1 MTSSVNSYIL
11 YYINEVNVMAIF
23 IPHIKGCEENGNI
36 YTWIKWQ
43 GRFSDG
49 SSDNHFQTPKIE
61 VKDTRDITTTNT
73 DLGYIITSGADRQ
86 KINKTISIPNIQEIT
101 KLDFSSV
108 GSIQPISNNT
118 ILQFLGAENKKV
130 EIKSL
135 TELNLYG
142 ATKTY
147 LQANTA
153 NTSINLASNDTFS
166 TIIYKAAEHNFAKGY
181 VVIGDDGSTDKTDGS
196 LYIKNSCNA
205 LYFNARSDIRAKTNL
220 QHASFKALNIVKSL
234 PVYTFTYK
242 ETGSPSIGLIAQDA
256 AKISFGSDFS
266 LVNNENASG
275 ENGDYMTIKESKLIY
290 ILWKAIQEQQEQ
302 INYLTSLVKDL
313 SRK

>member
-1 MTSSVNSYIL
+1 
-11 YYINEVNVMAIF
+11 MAIF

-43 GRFSDG
+43 GRFSGG

-61 VKDTRDITTTNT
+61 VKDTRDIATTNT
-73 DLGYIITSGADRQ
+73 DLGYIITSEAERQ
-86 KINKTISIPNIQEIT
+86 SINKIISIPNIQKIT

-108 GSIQPISNNT
+108 GSIQSTTDNT
-118 ILQFLGAENKKV
+118 TLQFLGAANKKV

-142 ATKTY
+142 TTRTY

-153 NTSINLASNDTFS
+153 DTSINLASNATPS
-166 TIIYKAAEHNFAKGY
+166 TIIYKAAEHNFASGY
-181 VVIGDDGSTDKTDGS
+181 VVIGSVGSEDKVDGS
-196 LYIKNSCNA
+196 LYIQNSCNA
-205 LYFNARSDIRAKTNL
+205 LYFNATSDIRAKTNL

-234 PVYTFTYK
+234 PIYTFNYK

-266 LVNNENASG
+266 LVNNETASG

-290 ILWKAIQEQQEQ
+290 VLWKAIQEQQEQ

>member
-1 MTSSVNSYIL
+1 
-11 YYINEVNVMAIF
+11 MAIF

-49 SSDNHFQTPKIE
+49 SSDNHFYTPKIE
-61 VKDTRDITTTNT
+61 MRDTTNIAESGNT
-73 DLGYIITSGADRQ
+73 DLGHIITSEAEKQ
-86 KINKTISIPNIQEIT
+86 KINKAISIPNIQEIK
-101 KLDFSSV
+101 KLDFFSA
-108 GSIQPISNNT
+108 GSISLNNNNT
-118 ILQFLGAENKKV
+118 AWKFLGEADKNL
-130 EIKSL
+130 EINSKA
-135 TELNLYG
+135 ELNLYG
-142 ATKTY
+142 TTKTY
-147 LQANTA
+147 LQAGSDA
-153 NTSINLASNDTFS
+153 TSITLTS
-166 TIIYKAAEHNFAKGY
+166 TTVNTTTTSIITHKAKEHNFSSGY
-181 VVIGDDGSTDKTDGS
+181 VIIGNGGNATKEDYS
-196 LYIKNSCNA
+196 LYIQNSCNA
-205 LYFNARSDIRAKTNL
+205 LYFNATSDIRAKTKV

-234 PVYTFTYK
+234 PVYTFNYK

-266 LVNNENASG
+266 LVNNEAASG

-290 ILWKAIQEQQEQ
+290 VLWKAIQEQQEQ

>member
-1 MTSSVNSYIL
+1 
-11 YYINEVNVMAIF
+11 MAIF
-23 IPHIKGCEENGNI
+23 IPHIKGCEKNSNI
-36 YTWIKWQ
+36 YTWIKWPEN
-43 GRFSDG
+43 GG
-49 SSDNHFQTPKIE
+49 ITPLIYW
-61 VKDTRDITTTNT
+61 NT
-73 DLGYIITSGADRQ
+73 INNFNDAKGLGNIITSGAENQR
-86 KINKTISIPNIQEIT
+86 INKAISIPNIQGIA

-108 GSIQPISNNT
+108 GSIQPTTDNT
-118 ILQFLGAENKKV
+118 TLQFLGAENKNV

-135 TELNLYG
+135 MQLNLYG

-153 NTSINLASNDTFS
+153 DTSINLVSVTGTIN

-181 VVIGDDGSTDKTDGS
+181 VVIGSPAIQDKEEGS

-205 LYFNARSDIRAKTNL
+205 LYFNATSDIRAKTNL

-234 PVYTFTYK
+234 PIYTFNYK
-242 ETGSPSIGLIAQDA
+242 ETGSSSIGLIAQDA

-266 LVNNENASG
+266 LVNNETASG

-290 ILWKAIQEQQEQ
+290 VLRKAIQEQQEQ

>member
-1 MTSSVNSYIL
+1 
-11 YYINEVNVMAIF
+11 MAIF
-23 IPHIKGCEENGNI
+23 IPHIKGCDDANLI
-36 YTWIKWQ
+36 YTWIKWPEN
-43 GRFSDG
+43 GG
-49 SSDNHFQTPKIE
+49 VTPLIYWN
-61 VKDTRDITTTNT
+61 ITNNFN
-73 DLGYIITSGADRQ
+73 DAKGLGNIITSEADRQ
-86 KINKTISIPNIQEIT
+86 SINKTISIPNIQEIT

-135 TELNLYG
+135 TELDLYG
-142 ATKTY
+142 ATKIY

-153 NTSINLASNDTFS
+153 DTSINLASTSTIS
-166 TIIYKAAEHNFAKGY
+166 TIIYQAKEHNFKSGY
-181 VVIGDDGSTDKTDGS
+181 VVIGNPAIGNKEDGS
-196 LYIKNSCNA
+196 LYIQKSCNA
-205 LYFNARSDIRAKTNL
+205 LYFNATSDIRAKTNL

-234 PVYTFTYK
+234 PIYTFNYK

-266 LVNNENASG
+266 LVNNETASG

-290 ILWKAIQEQQEQ
+290 VLWKAIQEQQEQ

>member
-1 MTSSVNSYIL
+1 
-11 YYINEVNVMAIF
+11 MAIF

-61 VKDTRDITTTNT
+61 VKDTRDIATTNT

-86 KINKTISIPNIQEIT
+86 KINKTISIPNIQEIA

-108 GSIQPISNNT
+108 GSIQSTTDNT
-118 ILQFLGAENKKV
+118 AWKFSGEADKNL
-130 EIKSL
+130 EINSKA
-135 TELNLYG
+135 ELNLYG

-147 LQANTA
+147 LQANTED
-153 NTSINLASNDTFS
+153 TSIALTS
-166 TIIYKAAEHNFAKGY
+166 TTAGTATTSIITYKAKEHNFRSGY
-181 VVIGDDGSTDKTDGS
+181 VTIGNGGNATKEAKS
-196 LYIKNSCNA
+196 LYVENSCNA
-205 LYFNARSDIRAKTNL
+205 LYFNATSDIRAKTNL

-234 PVYTFTYK
+234 PIYTFNYK

-266 LVNNENASG
+266 LVNNLTASG

-290 ILWKAIQEQQEQ
+290 VLWKAIQEQQEQ

>member
-1 MTSSVNSYIL
+1 
-11 YYINEVNVMAIF
+11 MAIF

-43 GRFSDG
+43 GRFSDR

-61 VKDTRDITTTNT
+61 VKDTRDIATTNT
-73 DLGYIITSGADRQ
+73 DLGYIITSEAERQ
-86 KINKTISIPNIQEIT
+86 SINKIISIPNIQKIT

-108 GSIQPISNNT
+108 GSIQSTTDNT
-118 ILQFLGAENKKV
+118 TLQFLGAANKKV

-142 ATKTY
+142 TTRTY

-153 NTSINLASNDTFS
+153 DTSINLASNATSS
-166 TIIYKAAEHNFAKGY
+166 TIIYKAAEHNFASGY
-181 VVIGDDGSTDKTDGS
+181 VVIGSVGSEDKVDGS
-196 LYIKNSCNA
+196 LYIQNSCNA
-205 LYFNARSDIRAKTNL
+205 LYFNATSDIRAKTNL

-234 PVYTFTYK
+234 PVYTFNYK

-266 LVNNENASG
+266 LVNNETASG

>member
-11 YYINEVNVMAIF
+11 YYINEVNIMAIF

-61 VKDTRDITTTNT
+61 VKDTRDIATTNT

-135 TELNLYG
+135 TELDLYG

-153 NTSINLASNDTFS
+153 DTSINLASNDTIN
-166 TIIYKAAEHNFAKGY
+166 TIIYKAAEHNFKSGY

-234 PVYTFTYK
+234 PIYTFNYK

>member
-1 MTSSVNSYIL
+1 
-11 YYINEVNVMAIF
+11 MAIF

-61 VKDTRDITTTNT
+61 VRDTTNIAESSNT
-73 DLGYIITSGADRQ
+73 DLGYIITSKADRQ

-108 GSIQPISNNT
+108 GSIQPTTDNT
-118 ILQFLGAENKKV
+118 TLQFLGEENKKV

-153 NTSINLASNDTFS
+153 NTSINLASNATLS
-166 TIIYKAAEHNFAKGY
+166 TIIYKAAEHNFASGY
-181 VVIGDDGSTDKTDGS
+181 VIIGNPAIQNKENGS
-196 LYIKNSCNA
+196 LYIQKSCNA
-205 LYFNARSDIRAKTNL
+205 LYFNATSDIRAKTNL

-234 PVYTFTYK
+234 PIYTFNYK
-242 ETGSPSIGLIAQDA
+242 ETDSPSIGLIAQDA

-266 LVNNENASG
+266 LVNNGTASG

>member
-1 MTSSVNSYIL
+1 
-11 YYINEVNVMAIF
+11 MAIF

-61 VKDTRDITTTNT
+61 MRDITNIAESSNT
-73 DLGYIITSGADRQ
+73 DLGYIITSEANRQ

-108 GSIQPISNNT
+108 GSIQSINNNT
-118 ILQFLGAENKKV
+118 ILQFLGAESKKV

-147 LQANTA
+147 LQAC
-153 NTSINLASNDTFS
+153 
-166 TIIYKAAEHNFAKGY
+166 
-181 VVIGDDGSTDKTDGS
+181 GD
-196 LYIKNSCNA
+196 
-205 LYFNARSDIRAKTNL
+205 
-220 QHASFKALNIVKSL
+220 
-234 PVYTFTYK
+234 
-242 ETGSPSIGLIAQDA
+242 
-256 AKISFGSDFS
+256 
-266 LVNNENASG
+266 
-275 ENGDYMTIKESKLIY
+275 
-290 ILWKAIQEQQEQ
+290 IL
-302 INYLTSLVKDL
+302 L
-313 SRK
+313 

>member
-1 MTSSVNSYIL
+1 
-11 YYINEVNVMAIF
+11 MAIF

-43 GRFSDG
+43 GRFSGG

-61 VKDTRDITTTNT
+61 VKDTRDIATTNT
-73 DLGYIITSGADRQ
+73 DLGYIITSEAERQ
-86 KINKTISIPNIQEIT
+86 SINKIISIPNIQKIA

-108 GSIQPISNNT
+108 GSIQSTTDNT
-118 ILQFLGAENKKV
+118 TLQFLGAANKKV

-142 ATKTY
+142 TTRTY

-153 NTSINLASNDTFS
+153 DTSINLASNATPS
-166 TIIYKAAEHNFAKGY
+166 TIIYKAAEHNFASGY
-181 VVIGDDGSTDKTDGS
+181 VVIGSVGSEDKVDGS
-196 LYIKNSCNA
+196 LYIQNSCNA
-205 LYFNARSDIRAKTNL
+205 LYFNATSDIRAKTNL

-234 PVYTFTYK
+234 PVYTFNYK
-242 ETGSPSIGLIAQDA
+242 ETGSPAIGLIAQDA

-266 LVNNENASG
+266 LVNNETASG

-290 ILWKAIQEQQEQ
+290 VLWKAIQEQQEQ

>member
-1 MTSSVNSYIL
+1 
-11 YYINEVNVMAIF
+11 MAIF

-61 VKDTRDITTTNT
+61 VKDTRDIATTNT

-86 KINKTISIPNIQEIT
+86 KINKTISIPNIQEIA

-108 GSIQPISNNT
+108 GSIQSTTDNT
-118 ILQFLGAENKKV
+118 AWKFSGEADKNL
-130 EIKSL
+130 EINSKA
-135 TELNLYG
+135 ELNLYG

-147 LQANTA
+147 LQANTED
-153 NTSINLASNDTFS
+153 TSIALTS
-166 TIIYKAAEHNFAKGY
+166 TTAGTATTSIITYKAKEHNFRSGY
-181 VVIGDDGSTDKTDGS
+181 VTIGNGGNATKEAKS
-196 LYIKNSCNA
+196 LYVENSCNA
-205 LYFNARSDIRAKTNL
+205 LYFNATSDIRAKTNL

-234 PVYTFTYK
+234 PVYTFNYK

-266 LVNNENASG
+266 LVNNLTASG

>member
-1 MTSSVNSYIL
+1 
-11 YYINEVNVMAIF
+11 MAIF
-23 IPHIKGCEENGNI
+23 IPHIKGCDDANLI
-36 YTWIKWQ
+36 YTWIKWPEN
-43 GRFSDG
+43 GG
-49 SSDNHFQTPKIE
+49 VTPLIYW
-61 VKDTRDITTTNT
+61 NT
-73 DLGYIITSGADRQ
+73 INNFNDAKGLGNIITSEADRQ
-86 KINKTISIPNIQEIT
+86 SINKTISIPNIQEIT

-142 ATKTY
+142 ATKIY

-153 NTSINLASNDTFS
+153 DTSITLTSTTVDTTTTS
-166 TIIYKAAEHNFAKGY
+166 IITHKAKEHNFKTGY
-181 VVIGDDGSTDKTDGS
+181 VTIGNGGNATKEDYS
-196 LYIKNSCNA
+196 LYIQNSCNA
-205 LYFNARSDIRAKTNL
+205 LYFNATSDIRAKTKV
-220 QHASFKALNIVKSL
+220 QHAPFKALNIVKSL
-234 PVYTFTYK
+234 PVYTFNYK

-266 LVNNENASG
+266 LVNNETASG

-313 SRK
+313 SKK

>member
-73 DLGYIITSGADRQ
+73 DLGYIITSGAERQ

-118 ILQFLGAENKKV
+118 VLQFLGAENKKV

-153 NTSINLASNDTFS
+153 NTSINLASNATLS
-166 TIIYKAAEHNFAKGY
+166 TIIYKAAEHNFASGY
-181 VVIGDDGSTDKTDGS
+181 VVIGDDGSTDKTNGS

-234 PVYTFTYK
+234 PVYTFNYK
-242 ETGSPSIGLIAQDA
+242 ETDSPSIGLIAQDA
-256 AKISFGSDFS
+256 VKISFGSDFS